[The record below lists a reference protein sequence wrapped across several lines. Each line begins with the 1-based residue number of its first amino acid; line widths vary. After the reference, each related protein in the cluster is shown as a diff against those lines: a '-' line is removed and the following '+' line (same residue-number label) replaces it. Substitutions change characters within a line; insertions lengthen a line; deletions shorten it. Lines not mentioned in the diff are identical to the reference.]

1 MKKNHFL
8 LAGAITMLFALNSCK
23 TETEVLDLDKTLKF
37 TKLTVEEQKQS
48 IEQNGIALVDKM
60 DGMQDTKAMIA
71 LQAFITNAN
80 GSQEFVKPFS
90 QLRANLLKNDGKAL
104 ETFEQQMRVVAV
116 SGDENWGI
124 WTWNFMTN
132 DFDYTPGTKNTATY
146 LFPATENAT
155 TNTGE
160 LKMIYVESTV
170 VAPDTD
176 PVMYMPTSISVVLKV
191 SGAVAL
197 KADFAGTY
205 NADAT
210 PTKIT
215 QTLEIDKYNWN
226 FEFKNDAKDA
236 SASYGFNYDKEVL
249 FNFAVGVAGTLTA
262 DALQAIEGPQGVF
275 TSGAVNLQVMNI
287 AILGGFKDFKAFA
300 DEMDVIDGQKDN
312 DKTRAD
318 KQVAAIN
325 KYLKMYGYFV
335 KENQKF
341 ADVEF
346 YVVEKT
352 DTYQNYV
359 WNNSTQNYELVNVTE
374 TYYDFQPRL
383 VLSDGSKQDM
393 ENFMKTGFEDLI
405 SKLESYN
412 Q

>member
-1 MKKNHFL
+1 MKKNLFL
-8 LAGAITMLFALNSCK
+8 LAGAVTMLFALNSCK
-23 TETEVLDLDKTLKF
+23 TETDVLDLDKTLKF
-37 TKLTVEEQKQS
+37 SKLTVEEQKQS

-71 LQAFITNAN
+71 MEAFITNAN

-104 ETFEQQMRVVAV
+104 ETFNQQMRVVAV

-124 WTWNFMTN
+124 WTWNFMTK
-132 DFDYTPGTKNTATY
+132 DFDFTAGTKNTLTY

-160 LKMIYVESTV
+160 LKMIYVESSV

-176 PVMYMPTSISVVLKV
+176 PVMYMPSSISVVMKV
-191 SGAVAL
+191 SGVEAM

-210 PTKIT
+210 PTSIT
-215 QTLEIDKYNWN
+215 QTLAIDKYNWS
-226 FEFKNDAKDA
+226 FKFTNNAKDA
-236 SASYGFNYDKEVL
+236 TASYGFKYDNEVL
-249 FNFAVGVAGTLTA
+249 FNFELGAAGTLTA
-262 DALQAIEGPQGVF
+262 DALQASEGPQDVF

-287 AILGGFKDFKAFA
+287 AILGGFKDFKSFA
-300 DEMDVIDGQKDN
+300 DEMDAIDGQKDS
-312 DKTRAD
+312 DKTRAE
-318 KQVAAIN
+318 KQVVAIN

-352 DTYQNYV
+352 ETYQNWV
-359 WNNSTQNYELVNVTE
+359 WNPTTQDYDIVNVSE

-393 ENFMKTGFEDLI
+393 EDFMSTGFEDLI
-405 SKLESYN
+405 TKLESY

>member
-1 MKKNHFL
+1 MKKNLFL

-23 TETEVLDLDKTLKF
+23 TETDVLDLDKTLKF
-37 TKLTVEEQKQS
+37 SKLTVEEQKQS

-71 LQAFITNAN
+71 MEAFITNAN
-80 GSQEFVKPFS
+80 GSQAFVKPFS
-90 QLRANLLKNDGKAL
+90 QLRANLLKNNGKAL
-104 ETFEQQMRVVAV
+104 ETFNQQMRVVAV

-132 DFDYTPGTKNTATY
+132 DFDFTPVTNTTATF

-160 LKMIYVESTV
+160 LKIICVESNI

-176 PVMYMPTSISVVLKV
+176 PVQYMPTSISAVLKV
-191 SGAVAL
+191 SGVEAM

-210 PTKIT
+210 PTSIT
-215 QTLEIDKYNWN
+215 QTLVIDKYNWS
-226 FEFKNDAKDA
+226 FKFTNNAKDA
-236 SASYGFNYDKEVL
+236 TASYGFKYDNEVL
-249 FNFAVGVAGTLTA
+249 FNFEVGVAGTLTA
-262 DALQAIEGPQGVF
+262 DALQASEGPQDVF

-287 AILGGFKDFKAFA
+287 AILGGFKDFKSFA
-300 DEMDVIDGQKDN
+300 DEMDAIDAQN
-312 DKTRAD
+312 NTDKVQAD

-359 WNNSTQNYELVNVTE
+359 WNNSTQSYEVVNVSE

-393 ENFMKTGFEDLI
+393 ENFMSTGFEDLI
-405 SKLESYN
+405 TKLESY
-412 Q
+412 QK